1 MRGRAHL
8 EGSRLTVEEMVRMY
22 HAGIPLEY
30 IATQSGSHIAVTDV
44 EDAIESHTRTNDSGS
59 YTIAAD

>member
-1 MRGRAHL
+1 
-8 EGSRLTVEEMVRMY
+8 MY

-59 YTIAAD
+59 YKIAAD